1 VDIRPANREDTDVVS
16 RMRLAFLA
24 DVHGIEPEAL
34 PTTLV
39 DATRSF
45 VESAMRRDALRSW
58 LAEEEGHE
66 VGIVSMLVLSMPP
79 RPADLRTD
87 EGYILNLH
95 VVPEARRRGIGDALL
110 QSCLQ
115 HAHQHEVRRLFL
127 RATDDGRP
135 LYERAG
141 FAPDD
146 SWLELRLPGSRA

>member
-1 VDIRPANREDTDVVS
+1 MEIRPTTLEDTTTVT

-24 DVHGIEPEAL
+24 DVHELAIVDL
-34 PTTLV
+34 PSELV
-39 DATRSF
+39 DATRAF
-45 VESAMRRDALRSW
+45 VESAIARDALRSW
-58 LAEEEGHE
+58 VAEDDEEA
-66 VGIVSMLVLSMPP
+66 VGIVSMLLLSMPP

-95 VVPEARRRGIGDALL
+95 VVPVARRRGIGDALL
-110 QSCLQ
+110 QACMAHAAQ
-115 HAHQHEVRRLFL
+115 HDVRRLFL

-146 SWLELRLPGSRA
+146 SWLELRLPG